1 MFSCFVEIY
10 IYCIVLALVS
20 TLFIF
25 CWPTGAHSHIRG
37 LGLDDSLEPRN
48 VSQGMVGQTS
58 ARRAAGIVLEV
69 IKEGKIAGRS
79 ILIAGQPG
87 TGKTAIAMGTQ
98 PIFSPLI
105 TTNHNYIIIIFFLNN
120 IFFGRMLMFLAHVSN
135 QPVIEFLWCST

>member
-1 MFSCFVEIY
+1 MGLNVFLFCGDIY
-10 IYCIVLALVS
+10 ILYCIS
-20 TLFIF
+20 FGINTIDF
-25 CWPTGAHSHIRG
+25 CPTGAHSHIRG

-98 PIFSPLI
+98 PIFLPLI
-105 TTNHNYIIIIFFLNN
+105 TTSHNYINIIFFLNN
-120 IFFGRMLMFLAHVSN
+120 IFFGRLLMFLAHVLN
-135 QPVIEFLWCST
+135 QPVIEFL